1 MKTATSSRLQRA
13 IPLWLIMICAFAF
26 HAPLL
31 SMKVPSGSFDAH
43 FHESMAATYAHH
55 WFDPWNE
62 KSLAGFTQT
71 SYPPLTHQWIA
82 IFSHFVGFDY
92 GFMLVIGICILLLP
106 VAVFRYSKLW
116 VNERAA
122 SYGAFCSIFLGALC
136 LLTYQ
141 DGQIGT
147 ISSTTLFLLSIPF
160 GYQFV
165 LTGSKSELI
174 MGLALACTAA
184 AAHHATL
191 LFGLAFLVF
200 PVIWLVVRD
209 FRAAHPDDS
218 ISIPIR
224 RILAFVALAALGM
237 FIVLLP
243 YVLTMEKSPILQ
255 TPIPH
260 QSRANFLLEPI
271 WGLHYWL
278 MPFGTIV
285 LALPYIF
292 YKGREPRLR
301 PLLLG
306 FYAALL
312 FGLGGTTPVP
322 RWILGR
328 AYEILTF
335 ERFTLWAVLLAMP
348 FVGLLAIYLIDRFRA
363 PAAALLVVL
372 VVGWG
377 CFSTAWNVYF
387 PLIGAP
393 MDVSSIIKFLNENG
407 HDRYRYLTLGFAN
420 ELSHIACYSNASSVD
435 GEYNSGRSLPEMTQF
450 GAAQLTSAKFYGSIG
465 IASLQAML
473 RHAPRYGLRYIF
485 VADSYYDPLLTF
497 SGWRQID
504 TFNHGHITVWT
515 NPDIPYATPIASP
528 LRPPRWQGYMWGT
541 LPIGVSL
548 LTILLAVLRL
558 RHNVEAQ
565 NQGMVHATPALREP
579 LPIAAVAQTATA
591 ALPSAELSA

>member
-1 MKTATSSRLQRA
+1 MKHATSARLLQRA
-13 IPLWLIMICAFAF
+13 IPLWLIVVCAFAF

-31 SMKVPSGSFDAH
+31 ILRIPSNSFDAH
-43 FHESMAATYAHH
+43 FHMSMASTYAEH

-71 SYPPLTHQWIA
+71 TYPPLTHQWIA
-82 IFSHFVGFDY
+82 IFSHVVGLDY
-92 GFMLVIGICILLLP
+92 GFMLVIGISILLLP
-106 VAVFRYSKLW
+106 VAVFRFSKLW

-122 SYGAFCSIFLGALC
+122 SYAALCSVFLGSLC

-147 ISSTTLFLLSIPF
+147 VSSTTLFLLSIPF

-174 MGLALACTAA
+174 MGLAVACTAA

-191 LFGLAFLVF
+191 LFGLTFLVF
-200 PVIWLVVRD
+200 PVIWLVFRD
-209 FRAAHPDDS
+209 FRAANPGAS
-218 ISIPIR
+218 MSIPIR
-224 RILAFVALAALGM
+224 RVVWFMLLAGAGM

-260 QSRANFLLEPI
+260 LSRANFLIDRI
-271 WGLHYWL
+271 WGLHYWV
-278 MPFGTIV
+278 MPFGTII
-285 LALPYIF
+285 LAIPYIL
-292 YKGREPRLR
+292 YKGGEPRLR

-306 FYAALL
+306 FYAAML
-312 FGLGGTTPVP
+312 FGLGGTTPLP

-335 ERFTLWAVLLAMP
+335 ERFTFWTMLLAMP
-348 FVGLLAIYLIDRFRA
+348 FVGLLASYLIDRFRT
-363 PAAALLVVL
+363 PAAALLVLL

-377 CFSTAWNVYF
+377 AFACAWNVYF
-387 PLIGAP
+387 PLVGEP
-393 MDVSSIIKFLNENG
+393 MNVDSVVKFLNENG

-420 ELSHIACYSNASSVD
+420 ELSKIACYTNASSVD
-435 GEYNSGRSLPEMTQF
+435 GEYNSGRSLPEMTLY
-450 GAAQLTSAKFYGSIG
+450 GAAQLSSSKFYGTDG
-465 IASLQAML
+465 IASLKAML

-485 VADSYYDPLLTF
+485 VADSYYKPLLSF
-497 SGWRQID
+497 AGWRQIE
-504 TFNHGHITVWT
+504 TLNHGHITVWT

-541 LPIGVSL
+541 LPFGVSI
-548 LTILLAVLRL
+548 LTIILAILR
-558 RHNVEAQ
+558 RRRTAPTQAQ
-565 NQGMVHATPALREP
+565 LPVSAAPGSNEP
-579 LPIAAVAQTATA
+579 VPLAAVAQTAA
-591 ALPSAELSA
+591 PALPSAS